1 VAIVLAAGEG
11 SRMRSARSKLLH
23 TIGGHSLLHLVCDAV
38 AALQPSQMIV
48 VVGYQSELV
57 GTHATK
63 VAPAC
68 KLVTQNDLD
77 GPVSAIRAG
86 LGALSP
92 VDERAEVVIV
102 FGDLPLLSG
111 PTLQAMASAH
121 RRDSDDATVLASSGG
136 LETAD
141 DDFQATDAGAYVFD
155 YGSLSAGLAQAGE
168 RPIEMSALVSL
179 TKSEGGHIGTF
190 LTDDPWQ
197 TCGVD
202 DRVQLARLGV
212 EFNRRQVIRWMRAG
226 VTVIDPDS
234 TWIEADVDLAQDVTL
249 WPGTMLLGATSVA
262 QGATIGPE
270 TTIKDS
276 EVGAGATIRR
286 SHVELAVVGAGVS
299 VGPYARLRPGTQI
312 GDGGVVGTFV
322 ETKNIQLGAKARIG
336 HLTYCG
342 DATLGDEVDIGAGV
356 VFANWDATNRARTEV
371 GASAIIGAGSL
382 IVPPAEVPEGGV
394 VQPGSLVRGASENAK
409 RGLLED
415 S

>member
-1 VAIVLAAGEG
+1 
-11 SRMRSARSKLLH
+11 MNSARSKLLH

-38 AALQPSQMIV
+38 GVLQPSQMVV
-48 VVGYQSELV
+48 VVGYQSEQV
-57 GTHATK
+57 GAHATE

-68 KLVTQNDLD
+68 KLVIQTNLD
-77 GPVSAIRAG
+77 GPVSAVRAG
-86 LGALSP
+86 LSALTA
-92 VDERAEVVIV
+92 VDERAEVVVV
-102 FGDLPLLSG
+102 FGDLPLLG
-111 PTLQAMASAH
+111 GVTLQAMAAAH
-121 RRDSDDATVLASSGG
+121 RRDNDDATVLASSGR
-136 LETAD
+136 LLVHTAGD
-141 DDFQATDAGAYVFD
+141 EVPEDVPPSADAGVYVFD
-155 YGSLSAGLAQAGE
+155 YGSLVAGLAEADDTLV
-168 RPIEMSALVSL
+168 EMSGLVALA
-179 TKSEGGHIGTF
+179 KSEDGHIGTF

-202 DRVQLARLGV
+202 DRVQLARLSA
-212 EFNRRQVIRWMRAG
+212 EFNRRQVNRWMRAG
-226 VTVIDPDS
+226 VTVIDPNT
-234 TWIEADVDLAQDVTL
+234 TWIEADVDLAPDVTL

-270 TTIKDS
+270 TTVKDS
-276 EVGAGATIRR
+276 EVGAGATIKR
-286 SHVELAVVGAGVS
+286 SHVELAVVGDGVS

-394 VQPGSLVRGASENAK
+394 VQPGSLVRGTSENAK
-409 RGLLED
+409 RGLKED
-415 S
+415 T